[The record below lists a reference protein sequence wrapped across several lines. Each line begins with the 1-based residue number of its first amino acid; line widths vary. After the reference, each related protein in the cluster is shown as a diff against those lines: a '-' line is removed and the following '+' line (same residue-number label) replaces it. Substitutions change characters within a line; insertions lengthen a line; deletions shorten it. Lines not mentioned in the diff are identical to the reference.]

1 MYWNS
6 YFEGSS
12 RFVLFLFLTSA
23 ERVDAIELRMSFTPA
38 GLGTRRCRGKATN
51 GSFPS
56 WRHQAANQT
65 SALSPSQSRI
75 LIKRKAG
82 LISQINAECLFCCEF
97 ICNFCWFRFCV
108 MDLSLSL
115 SLPPSTPP
123 ALVRAVLRS
132 AVLVLGSRKAPGCF
146 TQASPA
152 CCPPTCCPT
161 LVTSFFFHFLFLLLS
176 PFSSSQFFLLNQDR
190 KAWCHFAQAGYPV
203 RKQISRKLDL
213 LFWIKSEDMKS
224 PLYPGEVIIVCSGG
238 GDIIS
243 HMTHTPMAMISPTLE
258 TNKKNVQRC

>member
-1 MYWNS
+1 M
-6 YFEGSS
+6 
-12 RFVLFLFLTSA
+12 LFLFLTSA

-82 LISQINAECLFCCEF
+82 LLSQINAECLFCCEF

-115 SLPPSTPP
+115 SLPPSPPP

-161 LVTSFFFHFLFLLLS
+161 LVTSFFFFSFSLPPPLPLFPLS
-176 PFSSSQFFLLNQDR
+176 IIFIKPGQGSLMSLRTGRLSCKKTDLQKVRFIILN
-190 KAWCHFAQAGYPV
+190 
-203 RKQISRKLDL
+203 
-213 LFWIKSEDMKS
+213 
-224 PLYPGEVIIVCSGG
+224 
-238 GDIIS
+238 
-243 HMTHTPMAMISPTLE
+243 
-258 TNKKNVQRC
+258 